1 MHLALADAFGSS
13 IDPNKTKNRD
23 MRNFITNCRKTIET
37 VNKSK
42 VLKARFKEKVLEEF
56 KKTMK
61 LRNSPTHRWA
71 ATEDVFIGL
80 LQCWNVLGHAF
91 VESNQ
96 IFKLQH
102 DRKLLLELRSIIHP
116 IHHIQ

>member
-42 VLKARFKEKVLEEF
+42 VLKARFEEKVLEEF

-61 LRNSPTHRWA
+61 LHNSPTHRWV
-71 ATEDVFIGL
+71 ATEDVFIRL

-96 IFKLQH
+96 IF
-102 DRKLLLELRSIIHP
+102 
-116 IHHIQ
+116 